1 MSLFVVC
8 DAAARGLMSLALKVP
23 PKNAAAYNIP
33 DLAVTYVVY
42 RVLRSQL
49 LQMRPRRMSLMGAH
63 FYVEIF
69 SALGARVAG
78 IAAGYFISRALGC
91 PVKPRAI
98 TGLIAA
104 STMAICLGI
113 LYLPNPPPR
122 AAKR

>member
-1 MSLFVVC
+1 E
-8 DAAARGLMSLALKVP
+8 DAARGLMSLALKVP

-42 RVLRSQL
+42 RMLRSQL
-49 LQMRPRRMSLMGAH
+49 LLMKPGPGVSLSDAH
-63 FYVEIF
+63 LNVEII
-69 SALGARVAG
+69 SALTARVFG
-78 IAAGYFISRALGC
+78 IAARYFIARALGC

-113 LYLPNPPPR
+113 RFLPNPPPR
-122 AAKR
+122 RQPKT